1 MNEMDIF
8 KNLNVEK
15 KVLKPFKVE
24 NKLFYPVVEI
34 ITLGDENSFNSLNI
48 APIAFLVE
56 KNDEKY
62 VIQITEYEI
71 DDNEIFELVL

>member
-8 KNLNVEK
+8 KNLNVER
-15 KVLKPFKVE
+15 KVLKPFKIE

-56 KNDEKY
+56 ENGEKY